1 MGSIFDIPNTA
12 WRDSLVPASFRNV
25 PFHCET
31 VSLES
36 GRRIVMHEFPKKDL
50 PYAEDMGKHAHGW
63 TVRGYIMAFPVNVG
77 GLYNRDYRTARD
89 ALTNVLEQGLP
100 GYLQMQT
107 MAPMFVYCQRWRM
120 TEEEKFGGY
129 CSFDMVFV
137 EYGLADYQ
145 TKQNTQAA
153 LANSSM
159 VIRQIIVNQLGGGQ
173 IFMPTPMQLYQLSQH
188 NTVQQAQN
196 GQG

>member
-12 WRDSLVPASFRNV
+12 WRDSLVPASFRSV

-63 TVRGYIMAFPVNVG
+63 TVRGYIIAFPINAG
-77 GLYNRDYRTARD
+77 GLYNRDYRIARD
-89 ALTNVLEQGLP
+89 ALSSVLEQGQP
-100 GYLQMQT
+100 GYLQMPT
-107 MAPMFVYCQRWRM
+107 MAPMYVYCQRWRL

-145 TKQNTQAA
+145 TTANTQAA
-153 LANSSM
+153 LATSSQVM
-159 VIRQIIVNQLGGGQ
+159 RQIAVNQLGGGQ
-173 IFMPTPMQLYQLSQH
+173 IYQASPAQLA
-188 NTVQQAQN
+188 QASN